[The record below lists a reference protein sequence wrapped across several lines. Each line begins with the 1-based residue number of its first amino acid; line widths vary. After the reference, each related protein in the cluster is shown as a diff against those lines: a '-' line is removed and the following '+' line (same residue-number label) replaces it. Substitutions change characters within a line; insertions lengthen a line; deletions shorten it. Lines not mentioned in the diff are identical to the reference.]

1 MGQGPAHVLVDP
13 GVVRVQHVVLLGQHV
28 HGEAVLGHELVL
40 LGCREEQHKSNQ
52 RFGCGKHF
60 WFLRWGGG
68 ARPAEPT
75 PLVEL
80 VREDEALGVLQRGV
94 FPLVSQEVAQ
104 LGGGEYAAV
113 AGIVPEDGVEF
124 GPPQQLPAELLDLY
138 VVQAT
143 VSGSVAPLGGN
154 KTHESNK
161 TGFISK
167 RIHRNHIQM

>member
-13 GVVRVQHVVLLGQHV
+13 GVVGVKHVVLLGQHV

-52 RFGCGKHF
+52 RFGCEKRF

-68 ARPAEPT
+68 AQPAEPT

-104 LGGGEYAAV
+104 LGGGEHAAV
-113 AGIVPEDGVEF
+113 AGIVSEDGVEF

-154 KTHESNK
+154 KTHGSNK
-161 TGFISK
+161 RDFISK